1 MAPDRH
7 PKRRP
12 LDLKRARLTRPVGQG
27 DATGPAFLLPLAG
40 WMGQV
45 VTRMAS
51 PEYRQTP
58 KLGGLDS
65 LRGIGAVLVVVHHLM
80 LAFHPWAILGEPHP
94 TNASW
99 ESALHRFPLSLLV
112 AGRFA
117 VHVFFVLSGVVL
129 SLGFFGDR
137 ARSDAQLAAAA
148 FKRTF
153 RLAPMVLAGVAL
165 VLLASAMGWVSSGPA
180 AKLSGSEWLA
190 TKPFGSMELGAIA
203 RGIGLNLFIKSREYN
218 SPLWTIGTELYG
230 SFLVF
235 FLLLV
240 LRKLSWRWIAYA
252 AVVAWLRS
260 DERLPFVAGLILA
273 DLHRSTSWFREWC
286 SRLWILVPSVLV
298 VGILGAF
305 PLGLDDA
312 HRNAWIPGGV
322 ALARFGSWNHFAG
335 AILLVAIVLGNP
347 LVDRILSCG
356 PGRYLGRISYA
367 LYATHEV
374 VILTFCSALYLRWHP
389 SVGGGIAGC
398 LAALGGVPLLLLLAE
413 LGTRAVDRPS
423 LRLADWVAGRFL
435 RSWQHADQ
443 PSKASI

>member
-1 MAPDRH
+1 
-7 PKRRP
+7 
-12 LDLKRARLTRPVGQG
+12 
-27 DATGPAFLLPLAG
+27 
-40 WMGQV
+40 MGQV
-45 VTRMAS
+45 VKRMER
-51 PEYRQTP
+51 PELRQAP

-65 LRGIGAVLVVVHHLM
+65 LRGIGAVLVVLHHLM
-80 LAFHPWAILGEPHP
+80 LAFHPWVILGEPYP
-94 TNASW
+94 ANAGW
-99 ESALHRFPLSLLV
+99 ESAFHRFPLSLLV

-117 VHVFFVLSGVVL
+117 VQVFFVLSGVVL

-190 TKPFGSMELGAIA
+190 TKPFGAMDLGAIV
-203 RGIGLNLFIKSREYN
+203 RGVGLNLFIKAREYN

-252 AVVAWLRS
+252 AVLAWLRS
-260 DERLPFVAGLILA
+260 DDRLPFVAGLILA
-273 DLHRSTSWFREWC
+273 DLHRSTTWFREWC
-286 SRLWILVPSVLV
+286 SRLWILVPSILL

-305 PLGLDDA
+305 PLGLDEI
-312 HRNAWIPGGV
+312 HRKAWIPGGA
-322 ALARFGSWNHFAG
+322 ALARVGIGNHLAG

-347 LVDRILSCG
+347 LVDRLLG
-356 PGRYLGRISYA
+356 GGLGRYLGRISYA

-374 VILTFCSALYLRWHP
+374 VILTACSALYLRWHP
-389 SVGGGIAGC
+389 SMGGGTAGC
-398 LAALGGVPLLLLLAE
+398 MAALAGIPLFLLLAE

-435 RSWQHADQ
+435 RSWQNGDQ